1 MGEKARARGRDG
13 MTSRLRALNALR
25 RRRTPELTGVG
36 ALVGIT
42 ELVRG
47 ENDLQTVLA
56 LIARTV
62 SGTLGFGTV
71 VVNLYRPAW
80 DDFCVTTV
88 HGDEDVRAALL
99 GSTYEWE
106 SWQPLLDDRFLR
118 RGAYFIKHG
127 DFDWSTDVGARYV
140 PEREVREHPEA
151 WRPDDEVFVPL
162 YGSADELLGILSVGD
177 PASGLRPSDDELQLL
192 VGLAGH
198 AANALAAAQ
207 AALLRERHRAA
218 LERLMDISSELT
230 QTLTPGSILQAV
242 CEGIA
247 EALGFQKVCVDLVAE
262 DGDSLVTRAATGWQS
277 GERILDENLSL
288 AEIATLFDAEF
299 EHAGCYLVP
308 NEVARERL
316 SASQVIYESTQNG
329 RGPHAWNHH
338 WLAIPLHGPQG
349 ETIGLIWADE
359 PEDRLL
365 PTQEL
370 LQALR
375 VFANQAA
382 SALTLATQFEQMRYL
397 ADHDPLTQLPN
408 RRAFMREL
416 GRAVADD
423 AEPLSLI
430 VLDVDGLKALN
441 DRRGH
446 AAGDECLVR
455 VGALL
460 RTQLRPEDVAFRI
473 GGDEFA
479 VLLVGSDADA
489 ATATAVRLAE
499 WLERQSR
506 SSILR
511 VEASFGV
518 AQRTR
523 ELDTPDLLLGA
534 ADEAM
539 YRAKH
544 ERKLTVTA
552 TG

>member
-1 MGEKARARGRDG
+1 MGTHDEMAPRH
-13 MTSRLRALNALR
+13 SRLNLR
-25 RRRTPELTGVG
+25 RILGRRPARHELSGVG
-36 ALVGIT
+36 ALVGVT

-47 ENDLQTVLA
+47 ESDLPTVLA

-62 SGTLGFGTV
+62 SETLGFGTV
-71 VVNLYRPAW
+71 VVNLYRRDW

-88 HGDEDVRAALL
+88 HGDENVRTALL
-99 GSTYEWE
+99 GSTYDWE
-106 SWQPLLDDRFLR
+106 NWQPLLDDRFLR
-118 RGAYFIKHG
+118 HGAYFIKHG
-127 DFDWSTDVGARYV
+127 DFDWSSDTSPRYV
-140 PEREVREHPEA
+140 PEREVSEDPAA

-162 YGSADELLGILSVGD
+162 YDADAELLGILSVGD
-177 PASGLRPSDDELQLL
+177 PTSGVRPTDAELQLL
-192 VGLAGH
+192 VGLAGS

-207 AALLRERHRAA
+207 AAIVRERHRAA
-218 LERLMDISSELT
+218 LERLMHISSELT
-230 QTLTPGSILQAV
+230 HTLEPHTILQAV
-242 CEGIA
+242 SDGIA
-247 EALGFQKVCVDLVAE
+247 EALGFQKVCVDLVG
-262 DGDSLVTRAATGWQS
+262 DGGDVLVTSALSGWGADDPLFEQ
-277 GERILDENLSL
+277 NLSL
-288 AEIATLFDAEF
+288 TQISALFDAEF
-299 EHAGCYLVP
+299 ERAGCYLVP

-316 SASQVIYESTQNG
+316 AASQVIYESEQNG

-338 WLAIPLHGPQG
+338 WLAIPLYGPKG
-349 ETIGLIWADE
+349 DIIGLIWADE

-365 PTQEL
+365 PTEEL

-382 SALTLATQFEQMRYL
+382 SALTLARQFEQMRFL

-416 GRAVADD
+416 EHAL
-423 AEPLSLI
+423 AEEGPAPLSLI

-446 AAGDECLVR
+446 AAGDECLLR
-455 VGALL
+455 IGELL
-460 RTQLRPEDVAFRI
+460 RTQLRPEDAAFRI

-479 VLLVGSDADA
+479 ILLPGSDAVD
-489 ATATAVRLAE
+489 ATATAERLTD

-518 AQRTR
+518 AQRAT
-523 ELDTPDLLLGA
+523 ELNTPDLLLGA

-544 ERKLTVTA
+544 ERKLA
-552 TG
+552 AAG